1 VTRNGENTPNDCIS
15 IAPPKKAL
23 GEAHHHVGNTG
34 SKQHENR
41 DGLLSATAR
50 GQLRGRINRF
60 EASMSKGMNWRGT
73 GYRTQMR
80 NQGSVNVKD
89 ESERLENDRAA
100 RWLDRR
106 PQQFAKPKQ
115 SSDAKS
121 SDVKTSDAIIVHFDG
136 ACDPNP
142 NGAASFG
149 VIICRAGRTIWQA
162 SEAAPDRGKGTS
174 CNFAEYA
181 GLIAALRYLLDAGL
195 NRERVLVHGDS
206 QLVINQMFGRWR
218 IKGGGYADLA
228 REAKT
233 WRARTS
239 EKTLSIDLMAQRRF
253 PPHGQSRIL
262 ALAFGLP

>member
-1 VTRNGENTPNDCIS
+1 LVKLTIMLVIER
-15 IAPPKKAL
+15 
-23 GEAHHHVGNTG
+23 HHHVGNTG

-50 GQLRGRINRF
+50 GQLRGRINPF
-60 EASMSKGMNWRGT
+60 EASMSKGMDWRGT
-73 GYRTQMR
+73 GYRTRMR
-80 NQGSVNVKD
+80 DQGTVNVKD
-89 ESERLENDRAA
+89 ESERFENDRAA

-106 PQQFAKPKQ
+106 P
-115 SSDAKS
+115 
-121 SDVKTSDAIIVHFDG
+121 
-136 ACDPNP
+136 
-142 NGAASFG
+142 
-149 VIICRAGRTIWQA
+149 IWQA

-218 IKGGGYADLA
+218 IKGGCYADLA

-233 WRARTS
+233 FLAQFPNVMGIWVPRHRNSIADELSKAAR
-239 EKTLSIDLMAQRRF
+239 D
-253 PPHGQSRIL
+253 
-262 ALAFGLP
+262 